1 MQGLF
6 HRRGLFYHVHKRHDI
21 RKDHRPYW
29 LKKVFS
35 KCNDF
40 YVDHY
45 LAPQFEYFGKGHN
58 IMGARYFDIYGKN
71 ISIDD
76 YPTMVA
82 SPDNYIHLTT
92 WSLEDHQGEISIGK
106 YCLLTPGVRI
116 ASASKI
122 SIGDG
127 CMFANSAYISDADW
141 HGVYDRAIPVG
152 NTAPIVLEKNVWIGD
167 RAIVGKGV
175 KIGENSV
182 VAAGSVVVKNVP
194 KNVVVGGNPAEE
206 IKKLDSTVEGIT
218 RIKLFE
224 DPDALKDL
232 YDQIDRY
239 TLKNNSS
246 LKYLKSKIFRN
257 KDH

>member
-1 MQGLF
+1 
-6 HRRGLFYHVHKRHDI
+6 
-21 RKDHRPYW
+21 
-29 LKKVFS
+29 
-35 KCNDF
+35 
-40 YVDHY
+40 
-45 LAPQFEYFGKGHN
+45 
-58 IMGARYFDIYGKN
+58 MGARYFDIYGKN
-71 ISIDD
+71 ISIGD

-116 ASASKI
+116 ASATRI

-141 HGVYDRAIPVG
+141 HGVYDRAVPVG
-152 NTAPIVLEKNVWIGD
+152 NTAQIVLERNVWIGD
-167 RAIVGKGV
+167 RAVVGKGV
-175 KIGENSV
+175 TIGENSI

-194 KNVVVGGNPAEE
+194 KNVVVGGNPAKE
-206 IKKLDSTVEGIT
+206 IKKLDSTVEGMT
-218 RIKLFE
+218 RVKLFE

-232 YDQIDRY
+232 YNQIDKY

-246 LKYLKSKIFRN
+246 LKYLKSKILRN

>member
-1 MQGLF
+1 
-6 HRRGLFYHVHKRHDI
+6 
-21 RKDHRPYW
+21 
-29 LKKVFS
+29 
-35 KCNDF
+35 
-40 YVDHY
+40 
-45 LAPQFEYFGKGHN
+45 
-58 IMGARYFDIYGKN
+58 MGARYFDIYGKN
-71 ISIDD
+71 ISIGD

-116 ASASKI
+116 ASATKI

-127 CMFANSAYISDADW
+127 CMFANSAYVSDADW
-141 HGVYDRAIPVG
+141 HGVYDRAVPVG
-152 NTAPIVLEKNVWIGD
+152 NTAPIVLERNVWIGD
-167 RAIVGKGV
+167 RAVVGKGV
-175 KIGENSV
+175 TIGENSI

-194 KNVVVGGNPAEE
+194 KNVVVGGNPAKE
-206 IKKLDSTVEGIT
+206 IKKLDSTIEGMT
-218 RIKLFE
+218 RVKLFE

-232 YDQIDRY
+232 YNQIDKY

-246 LKYLKSKIFRN
+246 LKYIKSKILRN

>member
-1 MQGLF
+1 
-6 HRRGLFYHVHKRHDI
+6 
-21 RKDHRPYW
+21 
-29 LKKVFS
+29 
-35 KCNDF
+35 
-40 YVDHY
+40 
-45 LAPQFEYFGKGHN
+45 
-58 IMGARYFDIYGKN
+58 MGARYFDIYGKN
-71 ISIDD
+71 ISIGD

-106 YCLLTPGVRI
+106 YCLLTTGVRI
-116 ASASKI
+116 ASSTKI

-141 HGVYDRAIPVG
+141 HGVYDRAVPVG
-152 NTAPIVLEKNVWIGD
+152 NTSPIVLERNVWIGD
-167 RAIVGKGV
+167 RAVVGKGV
-175 KIGENSV
+175 TIGENSI

-194 KNVVVGGNPAEE
+194 KNVVVGGNPAKE
-206 IKKLDSTVEGIT
+206 IKKLDSTVEGMT
-218 RIKLFE
+218 RVKLFE

-232 YDQIDRY
+232 YNQIDKY

-246 LKYLKSKIFRN
+246 LKYLKSKILRN

>member
-1 MQGLF
+1 
-6 HRRGLFYHVHKRHDI
+6 
-21 RKDHRPYW
+21 
-29 LKKVFS
+29 
-35 KCNDF
+35 
-40 YVDHY
+40 
-45 LAPQFEYFGKGHN
+45 
-58 IMGARYFDIYGKN
+58 
-71 ISIDD
+71 
-76 YPTMVA
+76 
-82 SPDNYIHLTT
+82 
-92 WSLEDHQGEISIGK
+92 
-106 YCLLTPGVRI
+106 
-116 ASASKI
+116 
-122 SIGDG
+122 
-127 CMFANSAYISDADW
+127 MFANSAYISDADW

-152 NTAPIVLEKNVWIGD
+152 NTAPIVLERNVWIGD
-167 RAIVGKGV
+167 RAVVGKGV
-175 KIGENSV
+175 KIGENSI

-246 LKYLKSKIFRN
+246 LKYLKGKIFRN